1 MSGGVWTDV
10 DRCGP
15 HDPVSVGFYMK
26 NINLSGLLWT
36 PVEGGLAEE
45 VTGRRK
51 HLNPHIITRIL
62 EYITGNAPLNAPGFK
77 AARSRVFRSS
87 G

>member
-15 HDPVSVGFYMK
+15 HDPVSVSFYMK

-36 PVEGGLAEE
+36 PVEGCLAE
-45 VTGRRK
+45 
-51 HLNPHIITRIL
+51 
-62 EYITGNAPLNAPGFK
+62 
-77 AARSRVFRSS
+77 
-87 G
+87 